1 MYLSVWKLFGY
12 LRLMEKFI
20 PLKFISV
27 LKIECDFCLRKFV
40 LIKNRNR
47 INMSWP
53 LFLLDK
59 TLLPW
64 LHTRITKNIWDCS
77 DQISDQWNKN
87 IFVLFVWLL
96 FGGHTPRYSGFTP
109 CLTLREKNQSWQR
122 AQCSEND
129 MLCKGSNSTQSVKG
143 KHIVLWIITPIP
155 EIRIFYG

>member
-20 PLKFISV
+20 PLKFIFV

-109 CLTLREKNQSWQR
+109 CLTLREKMSRGRELSAQRMICCAKDLILLRVWKVNILSFELLLQS
-122 AQCSEND
+122 
-129 MLCKGSNSTQSVKG
+129 LK
-143 KHIVLWIITPIP
+143 
-155 EIRIFYG
+155 